1 MSRVDAG
8 FLAAVAVAALALL
21 APAVGTAAPP
31 SPNSQYFNAPYRKT
45 LEEYDRGTNKA
56 GVGRDAFQRGLKAL
70 DDGEFNAA
78 STDFA
83 DSSNYETAFNEA
95 LSEQLAHRYGRAE
108 ALYGKARGPD
118 RRDPELETNL
128 AMVLAA
134 EGKVDA
140 SMQRFDAALALAP
153 DADVR
158 GRILYQRSLAGLGLG
173 QMFDAFD
180 LLSTADAAFEAAGD
194 AHGRAVVAAT
204 RGEMLLATRSGEAE
218 SLLLD
223 AVAQL
228 QSVGALVDESD
239 ARLTLARYY
248 LRTDSLQ
255 KAGTQLD
262 RAVASAEA
270 AGNSEQLGRSLIE
283 LGQISSPPGAAR
295 GGDRG
300 LRTGDRNLPKGSG
313 SLRRRRGE

>member
-83 DSSNYETAFNEA
+83 NSSNYETAFNEA

-248 LRTDSLQ
+248 LRLTPCKRQGPNSTAPWLRP
-255 KAGTQLD
+255 KLPGIPSN
-262 RAVASAEA
+262 SAEA
-270 AGNSEQLGRSLIE
+270 SSTRANIVSARGSARRRSRITNGRSQPSKRFGI
-283 LGQISSPPGAAR
+283 A
-295 GGDRG
+295 
-300 LRTGDRNLPKGSG
+300 
-313 SLRRRRGE
+313 